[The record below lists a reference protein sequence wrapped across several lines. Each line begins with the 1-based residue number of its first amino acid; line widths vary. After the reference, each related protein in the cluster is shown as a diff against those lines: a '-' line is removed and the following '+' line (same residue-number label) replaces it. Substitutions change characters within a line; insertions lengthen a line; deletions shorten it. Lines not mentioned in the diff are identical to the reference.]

1 MVDIEYANAYS
12 EVLEILSYISKED
25 YNKIPEEK
33 IELFEKECNKEYSFH
48 YDITKT
54 LEEQNVSSKAKTII
68 AILFRDYWATDLQR
82 QKIKAKEEYDRQI
95 VKQKAEEKYSINELD
110 QDNEN
115 SNIKVEEKTNELI
128 VYKEPFIKRIVD
140 KILKW
145 FKLR

>member
-12 EVLEILSYISKED
+12 EVLEILNYISKED
-25 YNKIPEEK
+25 YNKIPDEK
-33 IELFEKECNKEYSFH
+33 IELFEKECNKGYNFH
-48 YDITKT
+48 YDVTKT

-95 VKQKAEEKYSINELD
+95 VKQKAEEKYSINELH